1 MITTSIPDDSDD
13 SFHLSQTE
21 SETDD
26 EEIQSSWYN
35 NILTEKKYIV
45 SLSSLKSILVFC
57 QEYKKPAHITKTAE
71 KGSLLI
77 VLLLCKG

>member
-1 MITTSIPDDSDD
+1 MIRMITTSIPDDSDD

-26 EEIQSSWYN
+26 EEIRSSWYN

-45 SLSSLKSILVFC
+45 SLSSLKSIQVFFRNIWNL
-57 QEYKKPAHITKTAE
+57 YI
-71 KGSLLI
+71 
-77 VLLLCKG
+77 

>member
-1 MITTSIPDDSDD
+1 MKLITTSIPDDSDD
-13 SFHLSQTE
+13 SFSQTE
-21 SETDD
+21 SETND
-26 EEIQSSWYN
+26 EEIQSSWCN
-35 NILTEKKYIV
+35 NILTETKYII